1 MQDQLQAIL
10 SETEDALSA
19 VEGRAQLDQLK
30 ATVLGG
36 NGSLTTLMKGIG
48 SLPKEERPAFGQ
60 SVNQTKAQLEE
71 LFRKTL
77 ARLEVDQDTHALGQS
92 VDPTLP
98 PPGDY
103 VGGLHPLTL
112 VRRRIVSIFHKI
124 GFTVAEA
131 TEVESEWF
139 CFDALNTP
147 EDHPARDEQDSLYF
161 PPDARFGNV
170 SRKGEEAHVL
180 RTHTSS
186 VQIRTMLAEK
196 PPIRV
201 IAPGRCFR
209 RDTVDATHSA
219 NFHQTEG
226 LYVDHKVTIRD
237 LKAVLDHLLRE
248 LFGKEVKTR
257 LRPSFFPFTEPS
269 FEVDLFTPNLG
280 RLSNKWI
287 EIMGCGMV
295 DPNVFVNVDIDPEE
309 WTGYAFGLGIERVAM
324 MLHGIDDIRHFYQND
339 LRFLAQFPAS

>member
-10 SETEDALSA
+10 GETETALASI
-19 VEGRAQLDQLK
+19 EGRPQLDQLK
-30 ATVLGG
+30 AAVLGG
-36 NGSLTTLMKGIG
+36 NGSLTAVMKGIG
-48 SLPKEERPAFGQ
+48 SLPKEDRPAFGQ
-60 SVNQTKAQLEE
+60 VVNKAKSQLEE
-71 LFRKTL
+71 MFKECGAKLD
-77 ARLEVDQDTHALGQS
+77 AREDAQALGS
-92 VDPTLP
+92 PVDVSLP

-103 VGGLHPLTL
+103 VGSLHPLTQ
-112 VRRRIVSIFHKI
+112 VKRQIVSIFGRI

-131 TEVESEWF
+131 SEVESEWY

-147 EDHPARDEQDSLYF
+147 EDHPARDEQDTLFF
-161 PPDARFGNV
+161 PADTRFGNIE
-170 SRKGEEAHVL
+170 RREKEAYML

-186 VQIRTMLAEK
+186 VQIRTMIGEK

-226 LYVDHKVTIRD
+226 LYVDRKVTIKD
-237 LKAVLDHLLRE
+237 LRAVLDHLLRE

-269 FEVDLFTPNLG
+269 FEVDIFSSNLG

-295 DPNVFVNVDIDPEE
+295 DPEVLSEVGIDPQE

-324 MLHGIDDIRHFYQND
+324 ILHGIDDIRHFYQND
-339 LRFLAQFPAS
+339 LRFLSQF

>member
-1 MQDQLQAIL
+1 MQEKLQAIV
-10 SETEDALSA
+10 SETESALGS
-19 VEGRAQLDQLK
+19 VEDMPGLEQLK
-30 ATVLGG
+30 ASVLGG
-36 NGSLTTLMKGIG
+36 NGSLTVLMKSIA
-48 SLPKEERPAFGQ
+48 SLPPEERPAFGQ
-60 SVNQTKAQLEE
+60 AVNKVKNHLAE
-71 LFRKTL
+71 LFKNAISDL
-77 ARLEVDQDTHALGQS
+77 NSAADAKALGEA
-92 VDPTLP
+92 VDVTLP
-98 PPGDY
+98 PPGNY
-103 VGGLHPLTL
+103 TGGLHPLTL
-112 VRRRIVSIFHKI
+112 ATREVVSIFRAI

-147 EDHPARDEQDSLYF
+147 EDHPARDEQDTLYF
-161 PPDARFGNV
+161 PAETRFGNV
-170 SRKGEEAHVL
+170 QGKADEAFVM

-186 VQIRTMLAEK
+186 VQIRTMMEEQ

-226 LYVDHKVTIRD
+226 LFVDRKVTIED
-237 LKAVLDHLLRE
+237 LKAVLDHFLRE
-248 LFGKEVKTR
+248 LFGKQVKTR

-269 FEVDLFTPNLG
+269 FEVDLFSPNLG
-280 RLSNKWI
+280 RLSNQWI

-295 DPNVFVNVDIDPEE
+295 DPAVFDQVGLDTGE
-309 WTGYAFGLGIERVAM
+309 WSGYAFGLGIERVAM

-339 LRFLAQFPAS
+339 QRFLKQF

>member
-1 MQDQLQAIL
+1 MEEQLQAIL
-10 SETEDALSA
+10 ADTEGSLNSVETRPE
-19 VEGRAQLDQLK
+19 LDRLK
-30 ATVLGG
+30 ASVLGS
-36 NGSLTTLMKGIG
+36 NGKLTALMKGIG
-48 SLPKEERPAFGQ
+48 SLPQKERPAFGQ
-60 SVNQTKAQLEE
+60 AVNKVKKNLEE
-71 LFRKTL
+71 LFQQAVSRIESTED
-77 ARLEVDQDTHALGQS
+77 ASSLGEPID
-92 VDPTLP
+92 VTLP

-103 VGGLHPLTL
+103 MGGLNALTQTK
-112 VRRRIVSIFHKI
+112 RRIVSIFRKI

-131 TEVESEWF
+131 TEVETEWY

-161 PPDARFGNV
+161 PSDTRFGNV

-226 LYVDHKVTIRD
+226 LYIDHKVTIKD

-295 DPNVFVNVDIDPEE
+295 DPNVFLNVGIDPEE

-339 LRFLAQFPAS
+339 LRFLAQF

>member
-10 SETEDALSA
+10 SETKTALAA
-19 VEGRAQLDQLK
+19 VDSRPKLDQLK
-30 ATVLGG
+30 ALVVGG
-36 NGSLTTLMKGIG
+36 NGSLTALMKGIG

-60 SVNQTKAQLEE
+60 TVNEVKSQLEA
-71 LFRKTL
+71 LFRKTI
-77 ARLEVDQDTHALGQS
+77 ARLETAEDAEALGDTCD
-92 VDPTLP
+92 VTLP

-112 VRRRIVSIFHKI
+112 VKRRIVSIFGQV

-147 EDHPARDEQDSLYF
+147 EDHPARDEQDTLFF
-161 PPDARFGNV
+161 PASSHFGNV
-170 SRKGEEAHVL
+170 SRKAKESYML

-186 VQIRTMLAEK
+186 VQIRSMLSEK
-196 PPIRV
+196 PPLRV

-226 LYVDHKVTIRD
+226 LLVDRKVTVKD

-269 FEVDLFTPNLG
+269 FEVDILSSNLG
-280 RLSNKWI
+280 RLSDKWI

-295 DPNVFVNVDIDPEE
+295 DPKVFENVGIDPGE
-309 WTGYAFGLGIERVAM
+309 WTGYAFGIGIERVAM
-324 MLHGIDDIRHFYQND
+324 ILHGIDDIRHFYQND
-339 LRFLAQFPAS
+339 LRFLAQF

>member
-10 SETEDALSA
+10 SETENALSA
-19 VEGRAQLDQLK
+19 VEERAQLDQLK

-36 NGSLTTLMKGIG
+36 NGSLTAVMKEIR
-48 SLPKEERPAFGQ
+48 SLSKEDRPAFGQ
-60 SVNQTKAQLEE
+60 AVNQVKTRLEE
-71 LFRKTL
+71 LFRETL
-77 ARLEVDQDTHALGQS
+77 ARIEVDADTQALAES

-103 VGGLHPLTL
+103 LGGLHPLTL
-112 VRRRIVSIFHKI
+112 VKRRMVSIFRTI
-124 GFTVAEA
+124 GFSVAEA

-147 EDHPARDEQDSLYF
+147 EDHPARDEQDTLFF
-161 PPDARFGNV
+161 PSHANFGNV
-170 SRKGEEAHVL
+170 SRKEDEAYML

-186 VQIRTMLAEK
+186 VQIRTMLDEE

-209 RDTVDATHSA
+209 RDTADATHSA
-219 NFHQTEG
+219 NFHQIEG
-226 LYVDHKVTIRD
+226 LFVDHKVTVKD
-237 LKAVLDHLLRE
+237 LKAVLDHLLHE
-248 LFGKEVKTR
+248 LFGKELKTR

-269 FEVDLFTPNLG
+269 FEVDIFSPNLG
-280 RLSNKWI
+280 RLSDKWI

-295 DPNVFVNVDIDPEE
+295 DPEVFVKVGLDPEE

-324 MLHGIDDIRHFYQND
+324 ILHGIDDIRHFYQND
-339 LRFLAQFPAS
+339 LRFLEQF